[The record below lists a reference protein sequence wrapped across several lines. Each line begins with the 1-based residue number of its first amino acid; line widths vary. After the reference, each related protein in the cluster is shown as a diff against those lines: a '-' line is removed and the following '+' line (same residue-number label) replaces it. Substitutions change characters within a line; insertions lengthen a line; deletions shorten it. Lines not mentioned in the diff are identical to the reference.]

1 MMDKA
6 RQVFEAFMRSK
17 GREVHWD
24 GKTYNTPNIQTKWRY
39 FLIGWTQRETH
50 DGA

>member
-1 MMDKA
+1 MTKA
-6 RQVFEAFMRSK
+6 RQVFEAYMKTK
-17 GREVHWD
+17 GKEVHWN

-50 DGA
+50 NGA

>member
-1 MMDKA
+1 MMQKA

-24 GKTYNTPNIQTKWRY
+24 GKRYDKTNIQTKWRY

>member
-1 MMDKA
+1 MFKA

-17 GREVHWD
+17 GKDVSWD
-24 GKTYNTPNIQTKWRY
+24 GNKYNTPNIQTKWRY
-39 FLIGWTQRETH
+39 FLIGWTQREMH